1 MRIGDATVID
11 PRGLDALIRILGAL
25 GYDTMGPVVKDGA
38 IMPGPVGGI
47 ADLPVGY
54 RDEQAPGSYELRRG
68 DDEAV
73 FSWAVGPGSW
83 KAEMFP
89 PTQELWRAKVDGD
102 GVSFTQPEGPSDP
115 LAVVGA
121 RPCELAAMAVQDRVL
136 RNNEVADPRY
146 AARRDGAFL
155 VVAECGV
162 PAATC
167 FCTSMGTGPGVEE
180 GFDLALSEL
189 GQGDRRHFVV
199 RVGTDR
205 GAEVLS
211 LLATSAATSED
222 LAARSQMLSRSAES
236 MERHMDT
243 EGLPALLARNLEHPQ
258 WDDVAERC
266 LACGNCTLVCPTCF
280 CANVWDSTDLDGSIV
295 RGRSWASCFELAHSY
310 LYSGPVRV
318 TRRSLYR
325 QWMTHKLS
333 TWWDQFGTSGCVGCG
348 RCITWCPVGIDITA
362 EATAIRASDG
372 AGREAASAA
381 KVATT
386 PAAAAG
392 KVAEKPKASSSKR
405 SADA

>member
-1 MRIGDATVID
+1 MRIGDAAVID

-38 IMPGPVGGI
+38 IMPGPVGGV

-54 RDEQAPGSYELRRG
+54 RDEQAPGSYRLRRG

-89 PTQELWRAKVDGD
+89 PTQELWRATLDGD
-102 GVSFTQPEGPSDP
+102 EVTFSQPPGPSDP
-115 LAVVGA
+115 LAVIGA
-121 RPCELAAMAVQDRVL
+121 RPCELAALAVQDRVL
-136 RNNEVADPRY
+136 RNNEVTDPRY

-167 FCTSMGTGPGVEE
+167 FCTSMDTGPGAEE

-199 RVGTDR
+199 RVGTER

-211 LLATSAATSED
+211 LLATSSATAED
-222 LAARSQMLSRSAES
+222 LAARDQMLSRSAQS

-243 EGLPALLARNLEHPQ
+243 EGLPAMLARNLEHPR

-280 CANVWDSTDLDGSIV
+280 CSTVWDSTDLDGNIV

-318 TRRSLYR
+318 SRRSLYR

-348 RCITWCPVGIDITA
+348 RCIAWCPVGIDITE
-362 EATAIRASDG
+362 EAAVIRASDG
-372 AGREAASAA
+372 TGREAPGVEA
-381 KVATT
+381 KGTK
-386 PAAAAG
+386 PPPDKPE
-392 KVAEKPKASSSKR
+392 KVKASPSKR